1 MAEYTKPLPIISPIN
16 QTYWDSAKKHALR
29 LQRCNPCERF
39 WYPNSHQCPHCWS
52 RDYSWEKV
60 SGRGTVNSWVV
71 FHQRYYEGFKDDI
84 PYNVVQVEL
93 EEGPRII
100 SSLVGVQNEE
110 ITMGMRVEV
119 IFEDIT
125 KEITLPKFQPLK

>member
-1 MAEYTKPLPIISPIN
+1 M
-16 QTYWDSAKKHALR
+16 
-29 LQRCNPCERF
+29 
-39 WYPNSHQCPHCWS
+39 NSC
-52 RDYSWEKV
+52 
-60 SGRGTVNSWVV
+60 VV

>member
-1 MAEYTKPLPIISPIN
+1 VI
-16 QTYWDSAKKHALR
+16 
-29 LQRCNPCERF
+29 
-39 WYPNSHQCPHCWS
+39 
-52 RDYSWEKV
+52 
-60 SGRGTVNSWVV
+60 
-71 FHQRYYEGFKDDI
+71 FHQRYYQGFKDDI
-84 PYNVVQVEL
+84 PYNVIQVEL

-110 ITMGMRVEV
+110 ITMGMPVEV